1 MQNINN
7 FAGGGTTSGIV
18 RWEPILYKVIEG
30 YLESNSVLRS
40 LCYIHRISNTLT
52 ANIPRSE
59 SSGTAVEIVEG
70 MEIPS
75 ARQVI
80 GTVDIKV
87 SANGTAIQMSDEAKM
102 LDWYGDL
109 AERELTEAAKR
120 MLRKENTDIMN
131 TLVAGASTSVESA
144 DVGVLGIDDLLDCK
158 TYMRKAFL
166 NPDVVYVNPDEY
178 AGFVKLEEFRDF
190 SQSGTTL
197 PLREG
202 VIGGRIV
209 GLNIL
214 EIPEIPSGTAIME
227 DTSKNSLWLVLL
239 QDLQSEAFRIPDER
253 TDKVQM
259 WTYEKPA
266 VLRPEALRKMTVK
279 VAEP

>member
-1 MQNINN
+1 MQQINN
-7 FAGGGTTSGIV
+7 FAGGGTTSGAV
-18 RWEPILYKVIEG
+18 RWEPELYKVIQG
-30 YLESNSVLRS
+30 YLESNSVLRQ

-59 SSGTAVEIVEG
+59 SSGIAVEIVEG
-70 MEIPS
+70 MESPA

-87 SANGTAIQMSDEAKM
+87 SANGTAIQMSDEAKL

-109 AERELTEAAKR
+109 AARELEEAAKR
-120 MLRKENTDIMN
+120 MLRKENLDIMN
-131 TLVAGASTSVESA
+131 TLVAGAATSVET
-144 DVGVLGIDDLLDCK
+144 DEIGIMGIDDLLDSS
-158 TYMRKAFL
+158 TYMKKEYL

-178 AGFVKLEEFRDF
+178 SGFVRLKEFRDF

-214 EIPEIPSGTAIME
+214 EIPEIPSGTAIMS
-227 DTSKNSLWLVLL
+227 DTSKAPLWLVIL
-239 QDLQSEAFRIPDER
+239 QDLQTEAFRIPDER
-253 TDKVQM
+253 SDKVQM

-266 VLRPEALRKMTVK
+266 VLRPEALRKITVK
-279 VAEP
+279 TS